1 MASGATASS
10 LTARFLL
17 PDQLERGRPNA
28 LSCPVWQG
36 GALVA
41 PASGT
46 VTIYDGGGA
55 VLVSAAAVTVT
66 GSIAT
71 HSYTPA
77 ATIGYSEG
85 WRVEWSLVIAGVTH
99 VFRNDAALVRAVLH
113 SPITDA
119 DLFRRVSALD
129 PAGAAPIS
137 SLTDYQDFLDEAHAI
152 IQLRLIANGN
162 RPNLI
167 LSPSALREAY
177 ITLALAL
184 IFGDFETR
192 LSETYADRS
201 AEYRRQYERAWA
213 DLRFAYA
220 ATDEATGAA
229 SLRRRS
235 ASPVVWL
242 TSRGR

>member
-1 MASGATASS
+1 MASGASASS

-28 LSCPVWQG
+28 LSCPVWQDA
-36 GALVA
+36 ALVA
-41 PASGT
+41 PSSGT

-71 HSYTPA
+71 YSYTPA
-77 ATIGYSEG
+77 ATIPYGEG

-99 VFRNDAALVRAVLH
+99 VFRNDGALVRVVLH

-129 PAGAAPIS
+129 PSGLAPIS
-137 SLTDYQDFLDEAHAI
+137 SVADYQDFLDEAHAV
-152 IQLRLIANGN
+152 IQLRLITNGN

-177 ITLALAL
+177 ITLALAM

-192 LSETYADRS
+192 LSETYAERAS
-201 AEYRRQYERAWA
+201 EYRRQYERAWGE
-213 DLRFAYA
+213 LRFTYA
-220 ATDEATGAA
+220 STDEAEGGS

-235 ASPVVWL
+235 ASPTVWL

>member
-1 MASGATASS
+1 MASGATAST

-28 LSCPVWQG
+28 LSCPVWQD

-41 PASGT
+41 PSSGT

-71 HSYTPA
+71 YSYTPA
-77 ATIGYSEG
+77 ATIAYSEG

-99 VFRNDAALVRAVLH
+99 VFRNDASLVRAVLH

-137 SLTDYQDFLDEAHAI
+137 SVADYQDFLDEAHAV

-167 LSPSALREAY
+167 LSPSALREVY
-177 ITLALAL
+177 ITLTLAL

-192 LSETYADRS
+192 LSETYAERA
-201 AEYRRQYERAWA
+201 AEYRRQYERAWSE
-213 DLRFAYA
+213 LRFTYA
-220 ATDEATGAA
+220 ATDEATGAG

-235 ASPVVWL
+235 ATPTVWL

>member
-1 MASGATASS
+1 MASGASASS

-28 LSCPVWQG
+28 LSCPVWQDA
-36 GALVA
+36 ALVA
-41 PASGT
+41 PSSGT

-71 HSYTPA
+71 YSYTPA
-77 ATIGYSEG
+77 ATIPYGEG

-99 VFRNDAALVRAVLH
+99 VFRNDGALVRVVLH

-129 PAGAAPIS
+129 PSGLAPIS
-137 SLTDYQDFLDEAHAI
+137 SVADYQDFLDEAHAV
-152 IQLRLIANGN
+152 IQLRLITNGN

-192 LSETYADRS
+192 LSETYAERAS
-201 AEYRRQYERAWA
+201 EYRRQYERAWGE
-213 DLRFAYA
+213 LRFTYA
-220 ATDEATGAA
+220 ATDEAEGGS

-235 ASPVVWL
+235 ASPTVWL

>member
-1 MASGATASS
+1 MASGASASS

-28 LSCPVWQG
+28 LSCPVWQDA
-36 GALVA
+36 ALVA
-41 PASGT
+41 PSSGT

-71 HSYTPA
+71 YSYTPA
-77 ATIGYSEG
+77 ATIPYGEG

-99 VFRNDAALVRAVLH
+99 VFRNDGALVRVVLH

-137 SLTDYQDFLDEAHAI
+137 SVADYQDFLDEAHAV
-152 IQLRLIANGN
+152 IQLRLITNGN

-192 LSETYADRS
+192 LSETYAERAS
-201 AEYRRQYERAWA
+201 EYRRQYERAWGE
-213 DLRFAYA
+213 LRFTYA
-220 ATDEATGAA
+220 STDEAEGGS

-235 ASPVVWL
+235 ASPTVWL

>member
-1 MASGATASS
+1 MASGASASS

-28 LSCPVWQG
+28 LSCPVWQDA
-36 GALVA
+36 ALVA
-41 PASGT
+41 PSSGT

-66 GSIAT
+66 GSTAT
-71 HSYTPA
+71 YSYTPA
-77 ATIGYSEG
+77 ATIPYGEG
-85 WRVEWSLVIAGVTH
+85 WRIEWSLVIAGVTH
-99 VFRNDAALVRAVLH
+99 VFRNDGALVRVVLH

-129 PAGAAPIS
+129 PSGLAPIS
-137 SLTDYQDFLDEAHAI
+137 SVADYQDFLDEAHAV
-152 IQLRLIANGN
+152 IQLRLITNGN

-192 LSETYADRS
+192 LSETYAERAS
-201 AEYRRQYERAWA
+201 EYRRQYERAWGE
-213 DLRFAYA
+213 LRFTYA
-220 ATDEATGAA
+220 ATDEAEGGS

-235 ASPVVWL
+235 ASPTVWL

>member
-1 MASGATASS
+1 MASGASASS

-28 LSCPVWQG
+28 LSCPVWQDA
-36 GALVA
+36 ALVA
-41 PASGT
+41 PSSGT

-71 HSYTPA
+71 YSYTPA
-77 ATIGYSEG
+77 ATIPYGEG

-99 VFRNDAALVRAVLH
+99 VFRNDGALVRVVLH

-129 PAGAAPIS
+129 PSGLAPIS
-137 SLTDYQDFLDEAHAI
+137 SVADYQDFLDEAHAV
-152 IQLRLIANGN
+152 IQLRLITNGN

-192 LSETYADRS
+192 LSETYAERAS
-201 AEYRRQYERAWA
+201 EYRRQYERAWGE
-213 DLRFAYA
+213 LRFTYA
-220 ATDEATGAA
+220 STDEAEGGS

-235 ASPVVWL
+235 ASPTVWL

>member
-1 MASGATASS
+1 MASGATAST

-28 LSCPVWQG
+28 LSCPVWQD

-41 PASGT
+41 PSSGT
-46 VTIYDGGGA
+46 VTIYDGGDA

-71 HSYTPA
+71 YSYTPA
-77 ATIGYSEG
+77 ATIPYGEG

-99 VFRNDAALVRAVLH
+99 VFRNDGALVRVVLH

-129 PAGAAPIS
+129 PSGAAPIS
-137 SLTDYQDFLDEAHAI
+137 SVADYQDFLDEAHAV

-167 LSPSALREAY
+167 LSPSALREVY

-192 LSETYADRS
+192 LSETYAERAS
-201 AEYRRQYERAWA
+201 EYRRQYERAWA
-213 DLRFAYA
+213 ELRFTYA
-220 ATDEATGAA
+220 ATDEATGSG

-235 ASPVVWL
+235 ATPTVWL
-242 TSRGR
+242 TSRGG

>member
-1 MASGATASS
+1 MASGASASS

-28 LSCPVWQG
+28 LSCPVWQDA
-36 GALVA
+36 ALVA
-41 PASGT
+41 PSSGT

-71 HSYTPA
+71 YSYIPA
-77 ATIGYSEG
+77 ATIPYGEG

-99 VFRNDAALVRAVLH
+99 VFRNDGALVRVVLH

-137 SLTDYQDFLDEAHAI
+137 SVADYQDFLDEAHAV
-152 IQLRLIANGN
+152 IQLRLITNGN

-192 LSETYADRS
+192 LSETYAERAS
-201 AEYRRQYERAWA
+201 EYRRQYERAWGE
-213 DLRFAYA
+213 LRFTYA
-220 ATDEATGAA
+220 ATDEAEGGS

-235 ASPVVWL
+235 ASPTVWL